1 MILFNILSIALIII
15 ILYTYYYLVELKNC
29 PCFIQNKEENLNLE
43 YMKFYTILDLFTIL
57 VSLFFIKHVK
67 KIGIEKTSNVLVIF
81 SVLLVAFIHG
91 YMTYNVYHF
100 YNSVKSNCQC
110 VNQWQK
116 YYIYYEGIVSSLVSL
131 QYTISFLLILIMLIN
146 TRS

>member
-1 MILFNILSIALIII
+1 MILFNVLSIALIFI
-15 ILYTYYYLVELKNC
+15 ILYSYYYLVELKNC

-43 YMKFYTILDLFTIL
+43 YMKFYSILDLFTIL
-57 VSLFFIKHVK
+57 VSLFFVQHVK
-67 KIGIEKTSNVLVIF
+67 KMGIEKTSNILVIF
-81 SVLLVAFIHG
+81 SVLLVICIHG

-100 YNSVKSNCQC
+100 YNSVKSNCNC

-116 YYIYYEGIVSSLVSL
+116 YYIYYEGIVATLVSF
-131 QYTISFLLILIMLIN
+131 QYTISFLLIVIMLIN

>member
-1 MILFNILSIALIII
+1 MILYNILSIALIII

-29 PCFIQNKEENLNLE
+29 PCFIQNKEERLNLE
-43 YMKFYTILDLFTIL
+43 YMKFYSILDLFTIL
-57 VSLFFIKHVK
+57 VSLFFVQHVK

>member
-1 MILFNILSIALIII
+1 MILFNVLSIALIFI
-15 ILYTYYYLVELKNC
+15 ILYSYYYLVELKNC

-43 YMKFYTILDLFTIL
+43 YMKFYSILDLFTIL
-57 VSLFFIKHVK
+57 VSLFFVQHVK
-67 KIGIEKTSNVLVIF
+67 KMGIEKTSNILVIF
-81 SVLLVAFIHG
+81 SVLLVICIHG

-100 YNSVKSNCQC
+100 YNSVKSNCNC

-146 TRS
+146 ARS